1 MSTTTFTAVQ
11 DTANPGIA
19 MFVQAVGQ
27 VTGSV
32 HCVFTDHVHNS
43 AVELD
48 KVLITKATMNAATDA
63 GEGVMIYLSDAQY
76 ETLSNGSK
84 VILTITSIGCTKLV
98 KQQLTYKQVIPF
110 EIVSVL
116 DGLEQAD
123 VTLQLDLNIHDQN
136 KDGFAIDVS
145 VSQDGIVLES
155 DFGLFNALSNIVVP
169 ETALVKF
176 SIGVPGTA
184 NALPNG
190 EYEIGFTVSND
201 IGSVSKSVIVIVTST
216 PSSVQATSFNTFAE
230 PSGALFQLEY
240 GPKNYSNY
248 TNLKVMAS
256 FSQKDNSSVPS
267 ASILVAD
274 ICGATFNTIDTDAP
288 VEWLMPA
295 NIKSALNA
303 LNVSGA
309 YDAEKFE
316 VQFWIEGNA
325 DLTDDDVVNPRKHVG
340 AKSSSEFWLDT
351 KLNTPTLSLHDIDW
365 TSGEQIIEVVEDG
378 SFNNYA
384 VYYDLSGSNGSAS
397 NAEMNDASGS
407 SGATMEAK
415 AEISYT
421 YSQLLPNAAGEYKS
435 LYVRVER
442 PEINNL
448 DAINPPMNK
457 SDSADISYLKAVKRA
472 AAPEVVDFTP
482 LTVDHD
488 GSIEF
493 AYIEASANTD
503 LFGYL
508 QNGVD
513 VSGRPIVLDS
523 LAVSIPAPDASNAVI
538 SFDHDLSSG
547 TKYVMNAY
555 SRFDLSSFN
564 VKYRTLNETKKSEA
578 GVVGEF
584 NDNYLLSAKTSDSN
598 FFTEPPT
605 FSLTVRPTGDTNKL
619 STVRMHGE
627 SKGNNIKKMMVFV
640 KDVCGQVLES
650 EVLVEV
656 GQTDTC
662 GNVILNTGGHVDNFN
677 TSFIQDFVFDEPVSI
692 GIDGGMFLLGIIDT
706 PNEVDAIDYDQSANP
721 LTTALNT
728 AINQY
733 DAGVV
738 AYNTAVDASNNY
750 GTDVSYVEF
759 DDELNGWTLSAESLI
774 DVLRDTCANILG
786 AEDIAYSD
794 LNVAALLALS
804 NATIQD
810 SSGMLQTASSMN
822 AAITQWALDVS
833 GAATL
838 AAAAGL
844 KSHPTL
850 TYTVFT
856 ASGETAFA
864 QSAAEI
870 NVPTQG
876 YSTINL
882 ANTYNDYVDLVTA
895 QQAIQDTAHV
905 EWNLAR
911 VANEALKAKVVILN
925 GDASVAGSIKEAEA
939 GMVNSAAAITQLFA
953 DFASAIFNTRSALV
967 GYNAS
972 SNPKWGTYHAGSAKD
987 GSLARA
993 MNDARQALSDA
1004 MDGIEKYREE

>member
-1 MSTTTFTAVQ
+1 M
-11 DTANPGIA
+11 I
-19 MFVQAVGQ
+19 
-27 VTGSV
+27 
-32 HCVFTDHVHNS
+32 S
-43 AVELD
+43 A
-48 KVLITKATMNAATDA
+48 ASMNAATA
-63 GEGVMIYLSDAQY
+63 LGEGIMVYLSATQY

-84 VILTITSIGCTKLV
+84 VILTILSTGCTKLV

-110 EIVSVL
+110 EIVSVV

-123 VTLQLDLNIHDQN
+123 VILQLDADIHDQN

-145 VSQDGIVLES
+145 VSQGGKVLED
-155 DFGLFNALSNIVVP
+155 DFGLFKALNNIVVP
-169 ETALVKF
+169 ETAIVKF
-176 SIGVPGTA
+176 QIGDPHG
-184 NALPNG
+184 NSPLPNG

-216 PSSVQATSFNTFAE
+216 PSTVEATSFNTFAE
-230 PSGALFQLEY
+230 PSGCLFQLEY
-240 GPKNYSNY
+240 GDKNYSNY

-256 FSQKDNSSVPS
+256 FTQKDNSSVPS

-288 VEWLMPA
+288 LEWLMPDS
-295 NIKSALNA
+295 IKTTLNA
-303 LNVSGA
+303 LDVDGA

-316 VQFWIEGNA
+316 VQFWIAGDA
-325 DLTDDDVVNPRKHVG
+325 DLTDDDVDNARNHVG
-340 AKSSSEFWLDT
+340 AKSSSKFWLDA

-397 NAEMNDASGS
+397 NAVMNDASGS

-435 LYVRVER
+435 LYVHVER

-448 DAINPPMNK
+448 DAITPPMNK
-457 SDSADISYLKAVKRA
+457 SDSASIDYLKAVKRA

-513 VSGRPIVLDS
+513 VSGHPIVLAS
-523 LAVSIPAPDASNAVI
+523 GYESIPAPDASNAVI
-538 SFDHDLSSG
+538 SFDDDLSSG
-547 TKYVMNAY
+547 TKYIMNAY

-564 VKYRTLNETKKSEA
+564 AKYRELNETKKSENDA
-578 GVVGEF
+578 IGEF

-605 FSLTVRPTGDTNKL
+605 FSLTVRPTGHTNKL

-627 SKGNNIKKMMVFV
+627 SKGNNIKKMMVFA

-650 EVLVEV
+650 EVLVGADHE
-656 GQTDTC
+656 DSC
-662 GNVILNTGGHVDNFN
+662 GNVVLNTGGHVDNFN

-692 GIDGGMFLLGIIDT
+692 GIDGDMFLLGIIDT
-706 PNEVDAIDYDQSANP
+706 PNEVDAIDYDQSANA

-728 AINQY
+728 AINEY

-738 AYNTAVDASNNY
+738 AYNAAVDVSTNY
-750 GTDVSYVEF
+750 LTDVSYVEF
-759 DDELNGWTLSAESLI
+759 DDELKGWTASAESLETLL
-774 DVLRDTCANILG
+774 VDTCNNIMG
-786 AEDIAYSD
+786 GEDIANSN

-810 SSGMLQTASSMN
+810 SSGMLQTAASMN
-822 AAITQWALDVS
+822 AAITQWGVDVS
-833 GAATL
+833 GATP
-838 AAAAGL
+838 AAAAAL

-870 NVPTQG
+870 NVPIQG

-895 QQAIQDTAHV
+895 QQAIQHTAHV

-911 VANEALKAKVVILN
+911 VANISLKAKVTTLT
-925 GDASVAGSIKEAEA
+925 GLASVAGSIKEAKAEK
-939 GMVNSAAAITQLFA
+939 VNSKNDITNLFVA
-953 DFASAIFNTRSALV
+953 FASAISSTRTHLV

-972 SNPKWGTYHAGSAKD
+972 STPKWGTYLAPKA
-987 GSLARA
+987 GSLAA
-993 MNDARQALSDA
+993 KMNDAREALSDA
-1004 MDGIEKYREE
+1004 MGGIEKYLE